1 MTRPSPGAEPASIGD
16 AVNSF
21 TDRVDYPLMVVTVAD
36 HLGDLSGCL
45 AGFVTQCSIRPP
57 RFLVC
62 ISKLNHTYF
71 VAEQAKAIALHLL
84 GEDQTEL
91 ASLFGEWS
99 GDAICKFDQV
109 GWHRGS
115 LGAPVLEGCAAW
127 LEGLVLDRFSVGD
140 HEAFLMRPASGGSGT
155 YDEILTLKSAP
166 DFDAG
171 HPAVP

>member
-1 MTRPSPGAEPASIGD
+1 MSPTGSEVEPTPIGE

-21 TDRVDYPLMVVTVAD
+21 TDRVDHPLMVVTVAD
-36 HLGDLSGCL
+36 RLGSPSGCL
-45 AGFVTQCSIRPP
+45 AGFVTQCSIQPP

-71 VAEQAKAIALHLL
+71 VAEQARYLALHLL

-99 GDAICKFDQV
+99 GDVICKFDRI

-115 LGAPVLEGCAAW
+115 KGAPLLNDCAAW
-127 LEGLVLDRFSVGD
+127 LEGVVLDRFSVGD
-140 HEAFLMRPASGGSGT
+140 HEAFLMGPVSGGSGRS
-155 YDEILTLKSAP
+155 DGILTIKGAP
-166 DFDAG
+166 DFDPG

>member
-1 MTRPSPGAEPASIGD
+1 MSRPGPEAEAASVEN
-16 AVNSF
+16 AVRSF
-21 TDRVDYPLMVVTVAD
+21 ADRVDHPLMVVTVAD
-36 HLGDLSGCL
+36 DRGDLSGCL

-57 RFLVC
+57 RYVVC

-91 ASLFGEWS
+91 ASLFGERS

-115 LGAPVLEGCAAW
+115 MGAPVLDDCAAW
-127 LEGLVLDRFSVGD
+127 LEGGVLDRLSVGD

-155 YDEILTLKSAP
+155 YDGILTLKGAP
-166 DFDAG
+166 DFDPG